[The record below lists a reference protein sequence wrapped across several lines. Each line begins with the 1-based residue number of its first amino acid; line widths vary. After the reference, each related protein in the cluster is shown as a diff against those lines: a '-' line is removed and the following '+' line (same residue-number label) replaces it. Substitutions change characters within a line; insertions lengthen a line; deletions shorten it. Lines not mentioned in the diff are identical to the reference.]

1 MQLFDA
7 ENSKIKKE
15 RKRKQEKKFNS
26 QLSLTPAT
34 LQNILKN

>member
-7 ENSKIKKE
+7 ENSKKKKKE
-15 RKRKQEKKFNS
+15 KESKKKKINS

>member
-7 ENSKIKKE
+7 ENSKIKE
-15 RKRKQEKKFNS
+15 RKRKQEKKINS